1 MAFTFNILDF
11 TFSLLGE
18 LTMLIKQDHLGRNFT
33 AFLIAISAVYI
44 RTPWPTQI
52 LVLIFYDIMYM
63 LYFLNWSSQLAPKIW
78 VHIYLKR

>member
-18 LTMLIKQDHLGRNFT
+18 LTLLIKQDHLGRNFT

-44 RTPWPTQI
+44 RTP
-52 LVLIFYDIMYM
+52 
-63 LYFLNWSSQLAPKIW
+63 
-78 VHIYLKR
+78 